1 MVLTMLTIAE
11 KVESQQTMNGH
22 RSSFRTYTRTWH
34 FGLGPLPLIILHLP
48 SYYKLT
54 PHCTLFRTN
63 D

>member
-11 KVESQQTMNGH
+11 KVESQQTMNA
-22 RSSFRTYTRTWH
+22 RTWH

-54 PHCTLFRTN
+54 PHCTLFHTN